1 MKAYIGRF
9 APSPSGPLHLGSL
22 IAAVASY
29 LDAKAN
35 QGTWLIRMENLD
47 PPREMPGADELI
59 IEQLNDFNLVSD
71 QPILFQSDRLG
82 DYQKQLECW
91 LTEQKAYAC
100 RCPRKQIRASGGIYN
115 GHCHHLNVPVEGSAI
130 RFVNDRPFND
140 FNDLIHNKVIIDS
153 ARSAEDFIIRRR
165 DGLFAYQLAVVLDD
179 IFQGITH
186 IVRGQDLIDTTVWQL
201 ALYQALNISPPC
213 YAHIPL
219 ILGKDGRKLSKQ
231 TGAPALDSKDSAN
244 LLVEVLSRLG
254 QKPPKELKLESNQA
268 ILNWG
273 IQHWQLNKVPKN

>member
-1 MKAYIGRF
+1 MKPYIGRF

-59 IEQLNDFNLVSD
+59 IEQLSDFNLVSD
-71 QPILFQSDRLG
+71 QPVLFQSDRLD
-82 DYQKQLECW
+82 DYQKQLERW
-91 LTEQKAYAC
+91 LTRQQAYAC
-100 RCPRKQIRASGGIYN
+100 RCPRKHIRASGGIYN
-115 GHCHHLNVPVEGSAI
+115 GHCRHLNIPTKDSAI
-130 RFVNDRPFND
+130 RFVNNNPFNE
-140 FNDLIHNKVIIDS
+140 FHDLIHNQVVIDS

-201 ALYQALNISPPC
+201 ALYQALKISPPY

-219 ILGKDGRKLSKQ
+219 ILGQDGRKLSKQ
-231 TGAPALDSKDSAN
+231 TGAPALDSKNSAS

-254 QKPPKELKLESNQA
+254 QNPPKELKLESNQE

-273 IQHWQLNKVPKN
+273 IHHWQLNKVPKN

>member
-1 MKAYIGRF
+1 MKPYIGRF

-59 IEQLNDFNLVSD
+59 LEQLNDFDLVSD
-71 QPILFQSDRLG
+71 QPVLFQSERLA
-82 DYQKQLECW
+82 DYQQQLEHW
-91 LTEQKAYAC
+91 LAEQKAYAC

-115 GHCHHLNVPVEGSAI
+115 GHCRHLNIPVEGSAI
-130 RFVNDRPFND
+130 RFVNDNPCYEFQ
-140 FNDLIHNKVIIDS
+140 DLIHNTVVIDS
-153 ARSAEDFIIRRR
+153 ARSGEDFIIKRR

-179 IFQGITH
+179 IYQGITH
-186 IVRGQDLIDTTVWQL
+186 IVRGQDLMDTSVWQL
-201 ALYQALNISPPC
+201 ALYQALNAKPPF

-219 ILGKDGRKLSKQ
+219 ILGEDGRKLSKQ
-231 TGAPALDSKDSAN
+231 TGAPALDSKNSAN
-244 LLVEVLSRLG
+244 LLVEVLARLG
-254 QKPPKELKLESNQA
+254 QNPPEELRLESNSV
-268 ILNWG
+268 ILDWG
-273 IQHWQLNKVPKN
+273 IRHWQLSKVPKK

>member
-1 MKAYIGRF
+1 MKPYIGRF

-59 IEQLNDFNLVSD
+59 LEQLNDFDLVSD
-71 QPILFQSDRLG
+71 QPVLFQSERLA
-82 DYQKQLECW
+82 DYQQQLEHW
-91 LTEQKAYAC
+91 LAEQKAYAC

-115 GHCHHLNVPVEGSAI
+115 GHCRHLNIPVEGSAI
-130 RFVNDRPFND
+130 RFVNDNPCYEFH
-140 FNDLIHNKVIIDS
+140 DLIHNTVVIDS
-153 ARSAEDFIIRRR
+153 ARSGEDFIIKRR

-179 IFQGITH
+179 IYQGITH
-186 IVRGQDLIDTTVWQL
+186 IVRGQDLMDTSVWQL
-201 ALYQALNISPPC
+201 ALYQALNAKPPF

-219 ILGKDGRKLSKQ
+219 ILGEDGRKLSKQ
-231 TGAPALDSKDSAN
+231 TGAPALDSKNSAN
-244 LLVEVLSRLG
+244 LLVEVLARLG
-254 QKPPKELKLESNQA
+254 QNPPEELRLESNSV
-268 ILNWG
+268 ILDWG
-273 IQHWQLNKVPKN
+273 IRHWQLSKVPKK